1 MTKQEEL
8 KVWQDFAES
17 LPIESYSK
25 GAMQSLLIELENA
38 LRSDSSP
45 TLSLFDASQQALSW
59 IEGAKNTAEGI
70 LKHSKEQAQ
79 RITAEAKDEEK
90 RFWER
95 VYTWKR
101 KALREVE
108 SLWKSFQSSI
118 TGSLPSFVWII
129 TQGNGPEDIAF
140 YHGLR
145 LKTSLNLYVQSLGN
159 PKHINFWSKITRNPF
174 NPYRSN

>member
-108 SLWKSFQSSI
+108 SL
-118 TGSLPSFVWII
+118 
-129 TQGNGPEDIAF
+129 
-140 YHGLR
+140 
-145 LKTSLNLYVQSLGN
+145 
-159 PKHINFWSKITRNPF
+159 
-174 NPYRSN
+174 